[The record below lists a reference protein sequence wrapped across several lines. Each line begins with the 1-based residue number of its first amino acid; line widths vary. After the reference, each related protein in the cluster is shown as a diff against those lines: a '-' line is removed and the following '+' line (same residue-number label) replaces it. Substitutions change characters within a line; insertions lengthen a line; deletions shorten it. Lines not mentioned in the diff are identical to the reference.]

1 MQKIEKGTDNGL
13 FDWILESET
22 HGTWPENNSAM
33 IRVLVQKHNEMVDAF
48 KELKSDQK
56 KALNESWNDGYIRA
70 MEEVEEDRIRNS
82 Q

>member
-48 KELKSDQK
+48 KKLK
-56 KALNESWNDGYIRA
+56 
-70 MEEVEEDRIRNS
+70 RIGKEIVSRLITYNV
-82 Q
+82 